1 MYKRFIKRVLDLFF
15 ALCLVP
21 FFLFVFLIVG
31 SLILL
36 LEGRP
41 VLYSSP
47 RRGKDGKIFTM
58 HKFRSMVNDAP
69 DLRHGDGSTF
79 NAPDDERLTKIGK
92 FIRKTS
98 LDELPQV
105 VNILKGEMSFIGPR
119 PTMTDVPVSEY
130 GPHRLKKITVRP
142 GITGYTQ
149 AYYRNSVGQE
159 EKFQLDAFYV
169 DKMSFIFDL
178 KILIKTFGTVF
189 LRKNIY
195 ETARPKDR
203 ANIQGDL

>member
-1 MYKRFIKRVLDLFF
+1 MYRRFFKRVLDLFF
-15 ALCLVP
+15 ALCLIP
-21 FFLFVFLIVG
+21 FFLFIFLVIG
-31 SLILL
+31 LLILL

-41 VLYSSP
+41 VLYPSR

-58 HKFRSMVNDAP
+58 YKFRSMVNDAP
-69 DLRHGDGSTF
+69 DIRHQDGSTF

-98 LDELPQV
+98 LDELPQII
-105 VNILKGEMSFIGPR
+105 NIIKGEMSFVGPR
-119 PTMTDVPVSEY
+119 PTMTDVPISEY
-130 GPHRLKKITVRP
+130 GPHRLKKISVRP

-159 EKFQLDAFYV
+159 EKFKLDAYYV
-169 DKMSFIFDL
+169 DKMSFLFDMKIFF
-178 KILIKTFGTVF
+178 KTVLTVF
-189 LRKNIY
+189 LRKNVY
-195 ETARPKDR
+195 EISPSNDG